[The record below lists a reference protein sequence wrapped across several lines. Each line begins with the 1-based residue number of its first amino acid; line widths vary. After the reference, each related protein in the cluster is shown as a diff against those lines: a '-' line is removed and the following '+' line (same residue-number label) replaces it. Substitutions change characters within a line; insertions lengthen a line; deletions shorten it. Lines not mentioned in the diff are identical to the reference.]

1 MPPRSIQVDGQTWEV
16 SPSGWVTQYS
26 RDEFS
31 VVFRRVDGTSRE
43 TRVARYAPLG
53 SRSPEASL
61 AELSEFQL
69 LELLQRSQPSWTA
82 PETGY
87 RR

>member
-1 MPPRSIQVDGQTWEV
+1 MSPTTIQIDGQTWDV
-16 SPSGWVTQYS
+16 SPSGRVTQYQ

-31 VVFRRVDGTSRE
+31 VLFRRRGGTPAE
-43 TRVARYAPLG
+43 VRVTRYAPIG
-53 SRSPEASL
+53 SRSPEDSL
-61 AELSEFQL
+61 AELSEQQL
-69 LELLQRSQPSWTA
+69 LELFQRSQPSWTA

>member
-1 MPPRSIQVDGQTWEV
+1 MMARAIEIGGQTWEI
-16 SPSGWVTQYS
+16 SPSGRVTQYQ

-31 VVFRRVDGTSRE
+31 VVFRRRGGTSGE
-43 TRVARYAPLG
+43 VRVARYAPLG
-53 SRSPEASL
+53 SRSLEDSL
-61 AELSEFQL
+61 AELSDH
-69 LELLQRSQPSWTA
+69 ELQDLFQRSQPSWTA